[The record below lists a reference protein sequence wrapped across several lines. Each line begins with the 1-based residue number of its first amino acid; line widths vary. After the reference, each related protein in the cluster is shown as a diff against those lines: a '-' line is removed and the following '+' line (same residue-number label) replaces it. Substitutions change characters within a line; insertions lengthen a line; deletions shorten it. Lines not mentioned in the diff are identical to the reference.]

1 MIHLV
6 ERVEPYWQSV
16 RTRLLGQHIIQ
27 ICSDLTRLE
36 CRVKPLRD
44 SNQTLLSV
52 CEEYFSDS
60 VSEVV
65 GLSRDIVDEATQI
78 RARYQFKTADAIH
91 LAAALYAQCDVLLT
105 NDHRLG
111 RFSEITVEVVSTAAH
126 LPPGRSDNPSR
137 YSARV
142 STRCSRRGAVC
153 PSFHAPRRLRLSTIV
168 GRQYSFICSVT

>member
-1 MIHLV
+1 MIYLV

-16 RTRLLGQHIIQ
+16 RTRLLGPHIIQ

-52 CEEYFSDS
+52 YEEYFSDS

-65 GLSRDIVDEATQI
+65 GLSRDIIDEATRI
-78 RARYQFKTADAIH
+78 RAQYQFKTADAIH
-91 LAAALYAQCDVLLT
+91 LAAALHAQCDVFLT

-111 RFSEITVEVVSTAAH
+111 RFSDITVEVVNAA
-126 LPPGRSDNPSR
+126 GES
-137 YSARV
+137 
-142 STRCSRRGAVC
+142 G
-153 PSFHAPRRLRLSTIV
+153 
-168 GRQYSFICSVT
+168 